1 MRSELLEAFD
11 AFFGEAG
18 KGFVAEFAFDLGEEF
33 LAEFED
39 GLGHGLRHFGEFV
52 AEN

>member
-18 KGFVAEFAFDLGEEF
+18 KCFVSEFAFYLGKEF
-33 LAEFED
+33 LAEFD
-39 GLGHGLRHFGEFV
+39 HGLAHGLRHFG
-52 AEN
+52 